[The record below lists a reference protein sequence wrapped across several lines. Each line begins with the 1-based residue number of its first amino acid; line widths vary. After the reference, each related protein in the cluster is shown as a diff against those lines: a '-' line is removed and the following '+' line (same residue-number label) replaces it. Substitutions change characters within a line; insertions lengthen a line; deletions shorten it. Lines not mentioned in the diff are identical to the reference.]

1 MLPYVFRRVLGAI
14 LVLAVVSFITFALL
28 ELAPGDAALTVA
40 GDGASA
46 EQLAVVRHQMGLDA
60 PLPARYLHFVAG
72 AVTRG
77 DLGQS
82 LISGRPVAGL
92 VVERF
97 AYTVELAL
105 LAVLGALVLGLAA
118 GLAAAARPGGRLDF
132 VLMAVTGLGISLP
145 VYWVALLLMLV
156 FSLRLHWLPAVG
168 AGSPAHLVLP
178 AVTLALPTAAAIA
191 RLVRA
196 NVLDVRGADYV
207 RTAAAK
213 GLPASALWRRH
224 VLRNGL
230 IPVVSVL
237 GLYLGHLLGGTFVVE
252 TLYAWPGLG
261 RLVVQAVFDR
271 DFPVL
276 VGGVLLI
283 AVIYQCINLA
293 ADLALAWLDPRVG
306 HEAL

>member
-1 MLPYVFRRVLGAI
+1 
-14 LVLAVVSFITFALL
+14 
-28 ELAPGDAALTVA
+28 
-40 GDGASA
+40 
-46 EQLAVVRHQMGLDA
+46 MGLDA
-60 PLPARYLHFVAG
+60 PLPVRYLRFLAG
-72 AVTRG
+72 VVTRG

-92 VVERF
+92 VIERF

-105 LAVLGALVLGLAA
+105 LAVLGALVVGLAA

-230 IPVVSVL
+230 IPVVSML
-237 GLYLGHLLGGTFVVE
+237 GLYLGHLLGGTFIVE

-261 RLVVQAVFDR
+261 RLAVEAIETVDVPLILGTVIVTSLIVVVSGILIDVVQC
-271 DFPVL
+271 L
-276 VGGVLLI
+276 V
-283 AVIYQCINLA
+283 
-293 ADLALAWLDPRVG
+293 DPRIRQNWQ
-306 HEAL
+306 